1 MILNAIVLILEV
13 LYYSLFLKF
22 AKRNSKLWKYILS
35 FSVATIFNIVFSY
48 LKINEIVIYL
58 LFMLIA
64 ILLIKLLDKDNTN
77 LFDLLFLF
85 IIMVVKIAIEGL
97 SYLILYNMM
106 NKIAFTFVIDAF
118 KFVFIILFKNTIRSM
133 YKKLKNKWNNNN
145 FYIRYIFNIFL
156 FIFIIMSFVFII
168 IK

>member
-1 MILNAIVLILEV
+1 MNIIVLILEV

-22 AKRNSKLWKYILS
+22 AKRKSKIWKFILS
-35 FSVATIFNIVFSY
+35 FSVATIFNIIFSY

-58 LFMLIA
+58 LFMIISL
-64 ILLIKLLDKDNTN
+64 LLIKLLDKDNTN
-77 LFDLLFLF
+77 LFDFLFLF
-85 IIMVVKIAIEGL
+85 IIMVVKIAIEGI
-97 SYLILYNMM
+97 SYLILYNIVNKVLFTFIIDGIKLLLIILLM
-106 NKIAFTFVIDAF
+106 NKIKLA
-118 KFVFIILFKNTIRSM
+118 
-133 YKKLKNKWNNNN
+133 YKTLKNKWNNNN